1 MPMPN
6 PCYTCFSTQ
15 PLHNHF
21 FVPDQTPVCCEHC
34 AATKIGCKRCCNMP
48 NKNTFKLFL
57 TTMIKRVV
65 VLFVF
70 SFQFFRFLYFSCFS
84 VSLFFCIHFFVF
96 LLFVIFVFQFFCFY
110 IFFTCFSCISYPF
123 NFPFFYF
130 SFCLKCVRADFH
142 YFSAFCFSLL
152 RWFSC
157 FVSLSLSSLCC
168 FAFVCHVLFFFA
180 SMVLWFPFCPLLS
193 GSFKL

>member
-1 MPMPN
+1 MPN

-110 IFFTCFSCISYPF
+110 IFLRVSPA
-123 NFPFFYF
+123 FPTPLIFLFFIF

-157 FVSLSLSSLCC
+157 FVSLSLLFAALLLCVMSYFFLLLWSCGFLFVPYFLAVSS
-168 FAFVCHVLFFFA
+168 
-180 SMVLWFPFCPLLS
+180 SKPL
-193 GSFKL
+193 